1 MSTPRL
7 DHLWAGWRH
16 DYIVKVSA
24 PEDRSLEPD
33 ESGSLFERILRLD
46 DEEAFIVHRGAT
58 CSVLLNAYPYCSG
71 HMLVIPNRAVA
82 ELEELTSI
90 ERHEMA
96 DLTTAAVRAL
106 RGAYRCEGVNV
117 GTNLGEAAGAGV
129 PTHLHTHVL
138 PRWSGDT
145 NFMTSVALTRVLP
158 EPLEESCSKLR
169 SAWPT
174 DYGRSDG

>member
-7 DHLWAGWRH
+7 DQLWAGWRH
-16 DYIVKVSA
+16 GYIVKVSA
-24 PEDRSLEPD
+24 PEDTSLEPD

-46 DEEAFIVHRGAT
+46 DEEAFIVHRGVT

-82 ELEELTSI
+82 ELEELTPA
-90 ERHEMA
+90 ERHELA

-106 RGAYRCEGVNV
+106 RAAYRCEGVNV

-158 EPLEESCSKLR
+158 EPLDESCSKLR

>member
-1 MSTPRL
+1 MASPEL

-16 DYIVKVSA
+16 SYITPVSA
-24 PEDRSLEPD
+24 PGDTSLEPD
-33 ESGSLFERILRLD
+33 ETGSLFERILRLD
-46 DEEAFIVHRGAT
+46 DDEAFVVERGAT

-71 HMLVIPNRAVA
+71 HMLVVPNRAVA
-82 ELEELTSI
+82 ELESLSAVERYEL
-90 ERHEMA
+90 A
-96 DLTTAAVRAL
+96 DLTTAAVVAL
-106 RGAYRCEGVNV
+106 RRAYRCEGVNV

-158 EPLEESCSKLR
+158 EPLDVSCTRLR
-169 SAWPT
+169 EAWPT
-174 DYGRSDG
+174 GYGRTDV

>member
-1 MSTPRL
+1 MSTPRI
-7 DHLWAGWRH
+7 DQLWAGWRH
-16 DYIVKVSA
+16 DYIIKVST
-24 PEDRSLEPD
+24 PGDTSLDPD
-33 ESGSLFERILRLD
+33 DSGSLFERILRLGD
-46 DEEAFIVHRGAT
+46 DEGFIVLRGET

-71 HMLVIPNRAVA
+71 HMLVVPNRAVSQLH
-82 ELEELTSI
+82 ELSTV

-96 DLTTAAVRAL
+96 DLTSSAVSALHRA
-106 RGAYRCEGVNV
+106 YNCEGVNV

-158 EPLEESCSKLR
+158 EPLDVSCSRLR

-174 DYGRSDG
+174 DYGRTDV